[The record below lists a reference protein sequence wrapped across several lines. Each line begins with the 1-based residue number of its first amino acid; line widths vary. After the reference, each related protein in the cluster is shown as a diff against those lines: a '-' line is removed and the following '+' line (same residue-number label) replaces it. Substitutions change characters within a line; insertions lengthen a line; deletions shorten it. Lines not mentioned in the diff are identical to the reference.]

1 MGGYLLVGAAL
12 WRKFQINSWF
22 FSTKGIFVSFFGR
35 WTTLHS
41 VLSMWWELQ
50 CLQEWNQRCV
60 FGLLWHMFTCYRDP
74 AMIVSMKHIE
84 RYKLFKGLDK
94 QVTAS
99 AKEMYVKEKGG
110 TTRTS
115 LFRPKNDKCPFAH
128 TALQKWGLDFPS
140 AAEELFSKHLQ
151 PRTWVLYNWNG
162 SPDLSVSFW
171 ANNRVA
177 SFNFSL
183 KQFYL
188 GPFLLG

>member
-1 MGGYLLVGAAL
+1 MNNSTLCPVDVVGITVSSRVKPKMCLWFVVTHVHLLSRSCNDCFSEAHRAL
-12 WRKFQINSWF
+12 TN
-22 FSTKGIFVSFFGR
+22 FSKD
-35 WTTLHS
+35 WTNKWQHL
-41 VLSMWWELQ
+41 LKKCMLKKREA
-50 CLQEWNQRCV
+50 LQEQV
-60 FGLLWHMFTCYRDP
+60 YSGLKMT
-74 AMIVSMKHIE
+74 
-84 RYKLFKGLDK
+84 
-94 QVTAS
+94 
-99 AKEMYVKEKGG
+99 
-110 TTRTS
+110 
-115 LFRPKNDKCPFAH
+115 KCPFAH

-140 AAEELFSKHLQ
+140 AAEELFIKHLQ